1 MIPAAVIVG
10 VLIGGIIEL
19 AAAAWH
25 HARTDGAPPAP
36 SVGISC
42 IGLGNGKGGIWLD
55 PYYARLLKP
64 ILEQMGREV

>member
-10 VLIGGIIEL
+10 
-19 AAAAWH
+19 H

-64 ILEQMGREV
+64 ILEKMGYEV